1 MIFLSKGNCSDNS
14 AKEMVVELKTSGE
27 VIKTLEFGGYVVES
41 LKGREPSSH
50 LTFPQQRKIYI
61 RIRMTQ
67 SVKPF
72 GF

>member
-14 AKEMVVELKTSGE
+14 AKEMVVELKIGGE
-27 VIKTLEFGGYVVES
+27 VMKTLEFGGHVVKR

-61 RIRMTQ
+61 RIRI
-67 SVKPF
+67 K
-72 GF
+72 